1 MNLKELSKE
10 FNYLNEQSY
19 LGVDGKIIDPNSVE
33 MKGIEYD
40 MGVDDG
46 TSGARV
52 RAAKFT
58 DGKKLSDE
66 QLKKF
71 NRSSDPKIVDFIQ
84 SKAEEEYESK
94 KYDRMR
100 EGTCGYSVDGKPASK
115 PAGPHLIRKAIREEI
130 KKLSEMDDGINPK
143 VKSIASNINK
153 AIISID
159 PDMPYMDFA
168 KGVAQVLIDEYG
180 THNYEPFIKELKNA
194 LDSTLGE

>member
-1 MNLKELSKE
+1 MNLKKVSKE
-10 FNYLNEQSY
+10 FNYLNEE
-19 LGVDGKIIDPNSVE
+19 VE
-33 MKGIEYD
+33 I
-40 MGVDDG
+40 
-46 TSGARV
+46 TSDQENELR
-52 RAAKFT
+52 
-58 DGKKLSDE
+58 DIM
-66 QLKKF
+66 LKHVGYP
-71 NRSSDPKIVDFIQ
+71 DV
-84 SKAEEEYESK
+84 AEEMINDFLYPMFGKELDISLLGNISGDFEDEINAWK
-94 KYDRMR
+94 KKHNLK

-180 THNYEPFIKELKNA
+180 THNYEPFIKELKKV
-194 LDSTLGE
+194 LDSTLG